1 MFGHDDIGHP
11 HNIDPGAHFGTRL
24 ELARAR
30 VHRHTQAGITG
41 TAAHGAESIVL
52 NGGYEDDEDFG
63 DVIIYT
69 GYGGN
74 DPQTRKQVQDQHLS
88 GWNLALARSAAEG
101 LPVRVVRGH
110 RGDPEWSPDYGYVY
124 SGLYRVTDYWMERGR
139 SGFNV
144 VRYRLEAI
152 PGQTVFDRAESR
164 QIGEQGPQRIE
175 SVIQR
180 IVRNTEVAHLVKQ
193 LHHHRCQVC
202 DEQLETPAGPYA
214 EAAHIQSLGDP
225 HNGPDII
232 ENVLCLC
239 PNHHVQFDLGAF
251 VITDDYRIVDPVS
264 EELLGHLSRVE
275 THRVDPRFL
284 AHHRKRFSRLR

>member
-11 HNIDPGAHFGTRL
+11 RNVDPGAHFDTRL

-30 VHRHTQAGITG
+30 VHRHAQAGITG
-41 TAAHGAESIVL
+41 TAADGAESIVL

-74 DPQTRKQVQDQHLS
+74 DPNSKRQVQHQFLS
-88 GWNLALARSAAEG
+88 SWNLALARSAAEG
-101 LPVRVVRGH
+101 LPVRVIRGS
-110 RGDPEWSPDYGYVY
+110 RGDPNWSPDHGYVY
-124 SGLYRVTDYWMERGR
+124 SGLYRVTDFWMEPGR

-144 VRYRLEAI
+144 IRYRLEAV
-152 PGQTVFDRAESR
+152 PGHTLFDRDSTRSVRE
-164 QIGEQGPQRIE
+164 EGPQRVE

-180 IVRNTEVAHLVKQ
+180 MVRNTDVAQRVKQ
-193 LHHHRCQVC
+193 IHEHRCQVC
-202 DEQLETPAGPYA
+202 QQQLLTPAGPYA
-214 EAAHIQSLGDP
+214 EAAHIQPLGDP
-225 HNGPDII
+225 HNGPDIV

-251 VITDDYRIVDPVS
+251 FITDDLRVVDSVS
-264 EELLGHLSRVE
+264 EEVLGQLYTSPR
-275 THRVDPRFL
+275 HRIATKFL
-284 AHHRKRFSRLR
+284 AHHRRRFSGLR